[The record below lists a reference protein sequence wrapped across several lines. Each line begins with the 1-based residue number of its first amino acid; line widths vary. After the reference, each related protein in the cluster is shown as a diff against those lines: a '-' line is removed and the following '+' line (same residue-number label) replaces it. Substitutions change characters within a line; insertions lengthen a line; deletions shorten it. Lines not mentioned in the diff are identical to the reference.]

1 MIITHTSHPHQA
13 QREMHLLS
21 TSPPARF
28 TRTCCGPV
36 RSPSVGDVHGA
47 SDAHD
52 EAANGSILDVCSVMA
67 CTHGASRRLALSVCI
82 GIRGIASLKFEV
94 IDTAAEEPLCRWR
107 R

>member
-1 MIITHTSHPHQA
+1 
-13 QREMHLLS
+13 MHLLS

-52 EAANGSILDVCSVMA
+52 EAANGSILDVLLGYCVYA
-67 CTHGASRRLALSVCI
+67 RCFTALSLACLRWCQ
-82 GIRGIASLKFEV
+82 GYSFLEV
-94 IDTAAEEPLCRWR
+94 
-107 R
+107 